1 MTRLVSRSEYVILK
15 TSFMTILNRMLSSK
29 MKIKA
34 FYNQQENK
42 LKNKLFQMLKDNSK
56 YMNTQRMEIAKV

>member
-1 MTRLVSRSEYVILK
+1 
-15 TSFMTILNRMLSSK
+15 MTILNRMLSSK

-56 YMNTQRMEIAKV
+56 YMNTQKMEIAKV